1 MKSVPNGTG
10 SGLLSGIMLPLGLDQ
25 AENRLRLTAE
35 TYWNRKNDFVGLLF
49 IRQES
54 RDQLCDVTEVEIR
67 DELPDLWH
75 TCYR

>member
-10 SGLLSGIMLPLGLDQ
+10 LGLLSGIMLPPGLDQ
-25 AENRLRLTAE
+25 AENRLRLATE
-35 TYWNRKNDFVGLLF
+35 TCWNRKSGFAGLLF

-54 RDQLCDVTEVEIR
+54 SDQVCDLTEVEVR

-75 TCYR
+75 T